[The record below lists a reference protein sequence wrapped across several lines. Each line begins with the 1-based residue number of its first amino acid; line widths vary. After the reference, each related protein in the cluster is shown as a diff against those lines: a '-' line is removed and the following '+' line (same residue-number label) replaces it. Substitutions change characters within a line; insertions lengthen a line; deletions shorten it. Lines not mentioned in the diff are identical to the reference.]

1 MQSLPLIDGL
11 GRVHKSLRLSVT
23 DRCNI
28 RCFYCMPASNI
39 RFMPR
44 KELLSFEE
52 IHSVVEILADL
63 GVERIRLTGGEPL
76 VRDQLPTLVEKLKAV
91 SGISEV
97 AMTTNAVLLQR
108 HAKALR
114 QAGLDRLNIS
124 LDALDPQLFQQITRR
139 DLLSEVLDGIQAARD
154 AGFPIRLNALAI
166 KGISESQ
173 IVPLARFAAQHR
185 LELRFIEY
193 MPLDYERTWDAGQ
206 VLTAEEILEV
216 MRAEFGELTLA
227 ARPDSAQPAVDYR
240 YDGDRGRLGI
250 IHSVT
255 KPFCGT
261 CDRIRLSADGQLQN
275 CLFSSASWDLKQ
287 PLRNGTR
294 ENVEQEIRRCVAAKQ
309 PGHQIG
315 QESFQ
320 YPTKSMHQIGG

>member
-28 RCFYCMPASNI
+28 RCFYCMPASGL
-39 RFMPR
+39 RFMAR
-44 KELLSFEE
+44 RELLSFEE
-52 IHSVVEILADL
+52 ICTVVALLAEM
-63 GVERIRLTGGEPL
+63 GVERVRLTGGEPL
-76 VRDQLPTLVEKLKAV
+76 VRDQLPTLVEMLKAV
-91 SGISEV
+91 PGISEV
-97 AMTTNAVLLQR
+97 AMTTNAVLLER
-108 HAKALR
+108 HAEALR

-124 LDALDPQLFQQITRR
+124 LDALDPQLFQKITRR
-139 DLLSEVLDGIQAARD
+139 DLLSEVLTGIKAARD

-173 IVPLARFAAQHR
+173 VVPLAHFAAEQG
-185 LELRFIEY
+185 LELRFIEF
-193 MPLDYERTWDAGQ
+193 MPLDYERSWQAGQ
-206 VLTAEEILEV
+206 VLTAKEILER
-216 MRAEFGELTLA
+216 MQAEFGELELA
-227 ARPDSAQPAVDYR
+227 DRHDPAQPAVDYR
-240 YDGDRGRLGI
+240 YGDRGRLGI

-275 CLFSSASWDLKQ
+275 CLFSSQSWDLKT
-287 PLRNGTR
+287 PLRQGAAKD
-294 ENVEQEIRRCVAAKQ
+294 VEQEIRRCVAAKQ

-315 QESFQ
+315 QASFQ